1 MHSHNMSSRTFIQS
15 VLYDFCAIR
24 IVFTLLVT
32 LLLQYICI
40 CESTNMY
47 VTLLHI
53 LVIQLLFALSSTLKT
68 QYLSSTLIIYH
79 LSLIILYLLSTILHT
94 EFCMMKQNIY
104 GSVRFH
110 QNEYTHLQL
119 DIFLFLSYFHCDL
132 LT

>member
-68 QYLSSTLIIYH
+68 QYLSSILILYH
-79 LSLIILYLLSTILHT
+79 LSLIIFSLLSTILHI
-94 EFCMMKQNIY
+94 EFCIMKQNIY
-104 GSVRFH
+104 GSVSCH
-110 QNEYTHLQL
+110 QNKYTHLYL
-119 DIFLFLSYFHCDL
+119 GIFLFLSFFHCDL

>member
-53 LVIQLLFALSSTLKT
+53 LVIQLFFV
-68 QYLSSTLIIYH
+68 
-79 LSLIILYLLSTILHT
+79 YLLP
-94 EFCMMKQNIY
+94 
-104 GSVRFH
+104 
-110 QNEYTHLQL
+110 
-119 DIFLFLSYFHCDL
+119 
-132 LT
+132 

>member
-1 MHSHNMSSRTFIQS
+1 MSSRTFIQS
-15 VLYDFCAIR
+15 VFYDVCAIR

-68 QYLSSTLIIYH
+68 QYLSSTLIIYP
-79 LSLIILYLLSTILHT
+79 LSLIILYLLSTILHI
-94 EFCMMKQNIY
+94 ESCMMK
-104 GSVRFH
+104 
-110 QNEYTHLQL
+110 
-119 DIFLFLSYFHCDL
+119 
-132 LT
+132 